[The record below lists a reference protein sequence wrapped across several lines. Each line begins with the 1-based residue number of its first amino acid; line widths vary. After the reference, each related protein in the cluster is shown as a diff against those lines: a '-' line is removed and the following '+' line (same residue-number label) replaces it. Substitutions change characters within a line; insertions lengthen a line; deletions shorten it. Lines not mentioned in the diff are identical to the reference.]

1 MSKGKKQKKPLSKAT
16 VALLEQLKRLSG
28 VRDLPKRFLI
38 VCEDH
43 KSAPSYFEAL
53 KKQFNLTATSIRVVG
68 SGGHSQPVQ
77 VVTRAIELRDRAA
90 DAESG
95 TEPFDEV
102 WCVID
107 GDYGAKINNARAK
120 ASAHG
125 VELAISTKQNLAHW
139 VLLHF
144 WRGAATPTIDCDTV
158 VSSLRKKHLPKYQ
171 KGSCD
176 FRTII
181 ENVHDARRRAEK
193 LRKPGI
199 DRGDLPENH
208 DPCTEV
214 YKLIN
219 AILAVRESMA

>member
-1 MSKGKKQKKPLSKAT
+1 MSKGKKHKKPLSKT
-16 VALLEQLKRLSG
+16 TMALLEQIKRRSG
-28 VRDLPKRFLI
+28 QRDLPNRFLI

-43 KSAPSYFEAL
+43 KSAPNYFEAL
-53 KKQFNLTATSIRVVG
+53 KKHFNLSATSIQVVG
-68 SGGHSQPVQ
+68 SGGRTQPLQ
-77 VVTRAIELRDRAA
+77 VVTRAVELKENAA
-90 DAESG
+90 DEESG

-107 GDYGAKINNARAK
+107 GDFGDKINNARAK
-120 ASAHG
+120 AKAKG
-125 VELAISTKQNLAHW
+125 VELAISTKCFEYW

-144 WRGAATPTIDCDTV
+144 EESATPTTNCDAV
-158 VSSLRKKHLPKYQ
+158 VTSLRKKHLPKYE

-176 FRTII
+176 FRAIVKQ
-181 ENVHDARRRAEK
+181 VHVARERAEK

-199 DRGDLPENH
+199 GRGDQPENQ

-219 AILAVRESMA
+219 AILIIGE